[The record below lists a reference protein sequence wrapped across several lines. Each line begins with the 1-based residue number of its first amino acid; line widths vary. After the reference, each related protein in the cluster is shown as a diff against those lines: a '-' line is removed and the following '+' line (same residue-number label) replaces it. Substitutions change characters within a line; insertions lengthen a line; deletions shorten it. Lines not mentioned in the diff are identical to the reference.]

1 MKPQAT
7 KIDQDKDPRISEP
20 AGCLIGLLL
29 FMAMIG
35 AVYACPFVI
44 GWAIGAYP

>member
-7 KIDQDKDPRISEP
+7 KIDHDEAPRISEP
-20 AGCLIGLLL
+20 AGCFLALLL
-29 FMAMIG
+29 FIAMIG

-44 GWAIGAYP
+44 GLAMGAHL